1 MHLETVR
8 HTLNGVD
15 ACVGTLEEEELAK
28 LLESLWK
35 HQNNGKM
42 PGNIRV
48 RMVEDVRKSMTQF
61 DTSSTG
67 SLTFE
72 QFLRLVQVT
81 ALSENS
87 SDLIVLYLTVLS
99 DCHSSHHTLFISVFS
114 GFSSL
119 CMWCVRL
126 RYKPSVCMQ
135 CTLECHAMHT
145 RVPCNAH
152 YSAMQC
158 TLQCHATGADWIC
171 ADSPLE
177 RHATRGD
184 TEAAAFLGVEDNESP
199 TSDQGRK
206 HSSCR

>member
-8 HTLNGVD
+8 HTLSGVD
-15 ACVGTLEEEELAK
+15 MCVGTLEEEELAK

-42 PGNIRV
+42 PGDVRV

-61 DTSSTG
+61 DTTSTG

-87 SDLIVLYLTVLS
+87 SNLIALYLTVLS
-99 DCHSSHHTLFISVFS
+99 DCPSSPHSHFISVLS

-119 CMWCVRL
+119 
-126 RYKPSVCMQ
+126 SV
-135 CTLECHAMHT
+135 
-145 RVPCNAH
+145 
-152 YSAMQC
+152 
-158 TLQCHATGADWIC
+158 W
-171 ADSPLE
+171 
-177 RHATRGD
+177 
-184 TEAAAFLGVEDNESP
+184 
-199 TSDQGRK
+199 
-206 HSSCR
+206 